1 MNLIVLMR
9 AAGKTRHLDLAKPW
23 LIAAF
28 AAACLLLL
36 GSVFWAGLSIG
47 AASGARQAL
56 ANPADTVRAQLQD
69 RIDALA
75 LRIGSLDAQLLRIN
89 ALGKRL
95 AEMANIR
102 SSEFDFDR
110 DPPQGGDA
118 SEAGRGV
125 SLGELGSS
133 MARVEGLLDFR
144 NAQLSV
150 LERVLL
156 RRKLTDEIVPSGKP
170 VSEGYVSSGF
180 GERMD
185 PFNGEEA
192 FHKGIDFAA
201 PAGSDVLA
209 VAAGIVTAAG
219 PREGFGILVEVE
231 HGDGFVTRYAHS
243 SQALVRPGEV
253 VQRGQRLAVVGSTG
267 RSTGPHVHFEVLKND
282 KAVNPASFIGH

>member
-1 MNLIVLMR
+1 M
-9 AAGKTRHLDLAKPW
+9 A
-23 LIAAF
+23 
-28 AAACLLLL
+28 
-36 GSVFWAGLSIG
+36 SSGLVSIG

-75 LRIGSLDAQLLRIN
+75 LRIGGLDAQLLRIN

-95 AEMANIR
+95 TEMANIR
-102 SSEFDFDR
+102 SREFDFDR
-110 DPPQGGDA
+110 DPPQGGGDA

-125 SLGELGSS
+125 SLGEVGTS
-133 MARVEGLLDFR
+133 MARVESLLDFR
-144 NAQLSV
+144 NAQLTV
-150 LERVLL
+150 LERLLL

-170 VSEGYVSSGF
+170 VSEGYISSGF

-219 PREGFGILVEVE
+219 ARDGFGVMVEVE
-231 HGDGFVTRYAHS
+231 HGDGYVTRYAHN
-243 SQALVRPGEV
+243 SQVLVKAGDV